1 MDCWLVKFSNGISD
15 SSQEDESVVGCF
27 ISVSL
32 AAVPPPVRKAYGFP
46 SSAVERRG
54 FASGGVAAN
63 RVVRFVGK
71 PEAFRNRRRHERPE
85 FPLVCILKYLSI
97 KCGPGNPLRKV

>member
-27 ISVSL
+27 QFSVSL

-46 SSAVERRG
+46 SRHTTLLAAMPPEAKPLLFLRGERKARG
-54 FASGGVAAN
+54 FPHG
-63 RVVRFVGK
+63 
-71 PEAFRNRRRHERPE
+71 RRQSRMTSES
-85 FPLVCILKYLSI
+85 FI
-97 KCGPGNPLRKV
+97 